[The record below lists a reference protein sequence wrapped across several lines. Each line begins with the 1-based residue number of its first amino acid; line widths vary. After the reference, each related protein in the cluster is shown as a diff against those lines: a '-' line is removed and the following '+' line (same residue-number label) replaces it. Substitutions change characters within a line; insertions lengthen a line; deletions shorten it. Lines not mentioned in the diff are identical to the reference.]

1 MNMSKRTKDILDW
14 TKQNTLRS
22 CVRRCSVENID
33 KSLKFINQLKNK
45 EKKKKTTEYYSNIIR
60 VSGWKDINRLSTL

>member
-14 TKQNTLRS
+14 TKQNILRS
-22 CVRRCSVENID
+22 CMRRCSVENID

-45 EKKKKTTEYYSNIIR
+45 KKN
-60 VSGWKDINRLSTL
+60 NRIF